1 MIVLM
6 IRCRLD
12 NTLPL
17 YSQAWASED
26 LFPLEVFP
34 SLLCLQCHFSG
45 PRGRCACD
53 TYDYPSWVFCKL
65 VRLIHVSIFHPF
77 LSLSSLS
84 SAISYP
90 SQPSPTSLFLFLSPH
105 SLCFL
110 PPCSS
115 PPHPPSFSYFIN
127 LILLHPFTYLK
138 PPLSHP
144 LSFPHWFTF
153 FSLSPHL
160 LIIWLLQFWVV
171 AFSPLSPLLFFSF
184 HIYSWVIIPFWVQY
198 SLEKFKMSD
207 WIRFLT

>member
-6 IRCRLD
+6 IRYRLD
-12 NTLPL
+12 NSLPL

-26 LFPLEVFP
+26 SFPLEVFP
-34 SLLCLQCHFSG
+34 SLLCPQCHFSG

-53 TYDYPSWVFCKL
+53 TYGYTSWVFCKL

-77 LSLSSLS
+77 LSLSALS
-84 SAISYP
+84 SAISSP
-90 SQPSPTSLFLFLSPH
+90 SQPSRTSLFLFLSPH

-138 PPLSHP
+138 SPLSHP
-144 LSFPHWFTF
+144 LSFPHWFISPSSHFLLTYSSF
-153 FSLSPHL
+153 DFSNSELMLS
-160 LIIWLLQFWVV
+160 
-171 AFSPLSPLLFFSF
+171 LLFLLFSF
-184 HIYSWVIIPFWVQY
+184 FLSIFI
-198 SLEKFKMSD
+198 LE
-207 WIRFLT
+207 W

>member
-1 MIVLM
+1 MQRAILQNVSFSQSIWLHRLQFSQAVRNLSSTCVMIVLM

-12 NTLPL
+12 NSLPL

-26 LFPLEVFP
+26 SFPLEVFP
-34 SLLCLQCHFSG
+34 SLLCPQCHFSG

-84 SAISYP
+84 SAIN
-90 SQPSPTSLFLFLSPH
+90 SPTSLFLFLSPH

-115 PPHPPSFSYFIN
+115 PPHPPSFS
-127 LILLHPFTYLK
+127 
-138 PPLSHP
+138 
-144 LSFPHWFTF
+144 
-153 FSLSPHL
+153 
-160 LIIWLLQFWVV
+160 
-171 AFSPLSPLLFFSF
+171 
-184 HIYSWVIIPFWVQY
+184 
-198 SLEKFKMSD
+198 
-207 WIRFLT
+207 